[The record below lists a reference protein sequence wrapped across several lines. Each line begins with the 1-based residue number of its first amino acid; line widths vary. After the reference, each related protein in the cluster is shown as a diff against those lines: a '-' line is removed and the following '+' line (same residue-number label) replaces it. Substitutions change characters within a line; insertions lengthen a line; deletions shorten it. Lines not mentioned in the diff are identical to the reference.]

1 MKKNG
6 SIPLYRQIVEYL
18 DSEIR
23 SGVYGPGDKLP
34 TENELMEQ
42 FGVSRITVR
51 SAVKE
56 LEDAGV
62 VVRVRAKGTFVTS
75 DRDMYAAD
83 DRESF
88 TRSCQLAGKRPSTAL
103 VSLEWVY
110 PNLRDRKFFGIDEDE
125 SILRSRRLRSVN
137 GEPTMLET
145 NSYGA
150 VLAFLE
156 HENLEGSLFEI
167 LNAHKVAL
175 GHNRRTIEVCYA
187 TKLEAMHLGVKEG
200 SALLLFVDR
209 WYGQSG
215 DPLFI
220 SRQVYCTER
229 LKFYL

>member
-1 MKKNG
+1 MNAN
-6 SIPLYRQIVEYL
+6 SAIPLYKQIVRYL
-18 DSEIR
+18 DTQIKA
-23 SGVYGPGDKLP
+23 GIYGPGDKLP
-34 TENELMEQ
+34 TENELMEK

-56 LEDAGV
+56 LEDAGI
-62 VVRVRAKGTFVTS
+62 VVRVRAKGTFVSS

-88 TRSCQLAGKRPSTAL
+88 SCSCRMAGKEPSTRL
-103 VSLEWVY
+103 LSLEWVY
-110 PNLRDRKFFGIDEDE
+110 PNLRDRKFFHIEEDE
-125 SILRSRRLRSVN
+125 SILKSRRLRFVD

-150 VLAFLE
+150 SLAFLE
-156 HENLEGSLFEI
+156 HENLEGSIFEI
-167 LNAHKVAL
+167 LNARCVAL
-175 GHNRRTIEVCYA
+175 GSNLRTVEVCYA
-187 TKLEAMHLGVKEG
+187 TKLESTHLGVKEG

-209 WYGQSG
+209 WHDEYGE
-215 DPLFI
+215 PLFI